1 MKSFRDIR
9 VIPVVLVAIFG
20 LMVLKIA
27 GLVLDGGY
35 VFDYQPVA
43 ISKPATKPA
52 AMQASWAGDI
62 LNFPGST
69 KGDPA
74 DITGS
79 SHSAP
84 PPTPPAPAAEPAKP
98 DGTVVFPDQT
108 PRVSES
114 ERAILERLQTRRQE
128 LDQRAREIEIR
139 ESLLKAAEKRIET
152 KVEEMKSL
160 EGKAATAA
168 GQRNEQE
175 AARFKGIIT
184 MYEGMKPKDAAK
196 VFDRLEMS
204 VLIEIASQIAPRKMS
219 DIMGV
224 MQPEAAERLTV
235 ELARRASGGDKNQAE
250 LPKIEGKMLNQKIN

>member
-1 MKSFRDIR
+1 MNSFRDIR

-20 LMVLKIA
+20 LVVLKIA

-35 VFDYQPVA
+35 VFDYQ
-43 ISKPATKPA
+43 ISKPATTK
-52 AMQASWAGDI
+52 ASWAQEN
-62 LNFPGST
+62 LNFPGGPR
-69 KGDPA
+69 GDSA

-84 PPTPPAPAAEPAKP
+84 AKPAAPPPEPPKP
-98 DGTVVFPDQT
+98 EGGTVVFPDQT

-114 ERAILERLQTRRQE
+114 ERAILERLQNRRQE

-139 ESLLKAAEKRIET
+139 ESLLKAAEKRIES
-152 KVEEMKSL
+152 KVEELKSV
-160 EGKAATAA
+160 EGKAASAA

-184 MYEGMKPKDAAK
+184 MYENMKPKDAAK
-196 VFDRLEMS
+196 VFDRLEMG

-219 DIMGV
+219 DIMARYNIPANV
-224 MQPEAAERLTV
+224 PFQAIASPDAA
-235 ELARRASGGDKNQAE
+235 NH
-250 LPKIEGKMLNQKIN
+250 

>member
-20 LMVLKIA
+20 LVVLKVA
-27 GLVLDGGY
+27 GLVLEGGY
-35 VFDYQPVA
+35 VFDYQPD
-43 ISKPATKPA
+43 KK
-52 AMQASWAGDI
+52 QASWAQEMLNYPGGPKGDQ
-62 LNFPGST
+62 
-69 KGDPA
+69 GDPA

-79 SHSAP
+79 AHGAP
-84 PPTPPAPAAEPAKP
+84 KKEEPPKPAAPATEPAKP
-98 DGTVVFPDQT
+98 DGVVVFPDQT
-108 PRVSES
+108 PRMSES
-114 ERAILERLQTRRQE
+114 ERAILERLQSRRQE
-128 LDQRAREIEIR
+128 LEQRAREIDIR
-139 ESLLKAAEKRIET
+139 ESLLKAAEKRIES
-152 KVEEMKSL
+152 KVEELKAV
-160 EGKAATAA
+160 EGRIGTAA

-219 DIMGV
+219 DIMGL

-235 ELARRASGGDKNQAE
+235 ELARRASGDKNQSAE
-250 LPKIEGKMLNQKIN
+250 LPKIEGKMLNQKTN